1 MTRTRTG
8 QVTEGLRALKVTE
21 RKFRARSRKLVA
33 SVPPEMFEEWSD
45 WYPRH
50 TAWLQDV
57 ADYYGLPLRRVV
69 RMFAELSVRTGIVD
83 NWVHLVRILE
93 GCAAEDFPGLPD
105 NFRRAKLAEAG
116 DAGLEELRDRHGRQ
130 RAPKVRA
137 FHANLLGD
145 HSEVTFDTIMCQ
157 VAGIS
162 QDALTGARYRILA
175 GWSQR
180 MAAEAGMEADAWQAV
195 VWSAKRGGGE

>member
-1 MTRTRTG
+1 MSTDK
-8 QVTEGLRALKVTE
+8 VTEGLKAIDVTE
-21 RKFRARSRKLVA
+21 RRYRARVRKLVR
-33 SVPPEMFEEWSD
+33 SIPPELFAEWSD
-45 WYPRH
+45 WYPQH

-83 NWVHLVRILE
+83 NWVHLIRILE
-93 GCAAEDFPGLPD
+93 GCTAEDFPGLPD

-116 DAGLEELRDRHGRQ
+116 DPGLEELRDKHGRQ

-145 HSEVTFDTIMCQ
+145 YSEVTFDTIMCR

-162 QDALTGARYRILA
+162 QDNLTGARYRVITGWHARLA
-175 GWSQR
+175 LEEFGISP
-180 MAAEAGMEADAWQAV
+180 AELQAGTWCGE
-195 VWSAKRGGGE
+195 RGSGE